1 MSGRTVVITGAAGFI
16 GSHLASA
23 CLARGDRVVGID
35 NFDPFYEREL
45 KARHIASLPRDR
57 FLLEEACITDA
68 AALNRV
74 LERERP
80 DSVFHLAA
88 LAGVRP
94 SLEAP
99 VRFAHV
105 NVTGTAVVL
114 EAARSCGCRRLVFAS
129 SSSVYGNNARVPF
142 AESDAVNEP
151 ISPYAATKRAGEL
164 LAHVA
169 ASREHSPL
177 RVACLRFFTVY
188 GPAQRPDLAIMKFM
202 RAIAANEPIR
212 MFGDG
217 TSSRDYTYIDDV
229 ITGVL
234 SAERAIDDPRHRGF
248 RIWNLGG
255 ASPISLH
262 DMIERLERVVG
273 RRARIESL
281 PPQPGDVDRTSADLS
296 RSRAELGFEPTTSF
310 DDGLRRQWE
319 WLRSQGC

>member
-16 GSHLASA
+16 GSHLTRA

-35 NFDPFYEREL
+35 NFDPFYGREL
-45 KARHIASLPRDR
+45 KTRHVACMPRDR
-57 FLLEEACITDA
+57 FVLDEACITDPA
-68 AALNRV
+68 AVKRV
-74 LERERP
+74 FERERP

-99 VRFAHV
+99 ARFAHV
-105 NVTGTAVVL
+105 NVTGTALVL
-114 EAARSCGCRRLVFAS
+114 EAARTFGCPRVVFAS

-142 AESDAVNEP
+142 AESDAVDEP

-169 ASREHSPL
+169 ASREDSPL

-202 RAIAANEPIR
+202 RAIAANEPIHVY
-212 MFGDG
+212 GDG

-229 ITGVL
+229 IAGVL
-234 SAERAIDDPRHRGF
+234 SAERAIDDPRHDGV

-273 RRARIESL
+273 RRARIKSL
-281 PPQPGDVDRTSADLS
+281 PPQPGDVNRTFADLS
-296 RSRAELGFEPTTSF
+296 RSRAELGFTPTTLF

-319 WLRSQGC
+319 WLRSQDC